1 MRSHLEYCVQCWTP
15 HYKKDIET
23 LLRVQRRTMRLVK
36 CLEHKFYEELLRE
49 PGLSAT
55 QGCGLAGTGDGL
67 VVGLD
72 DLCGLFQ
79 S

>member
-1 MRSHLEYCVQCWTP
+1 
-15 HYKKDIET
+15 
-23 LLRVQRRTMRLVK
+23 MRLVK